1 MPSAAAASKE
11 NVREDFLDEDPE
23 IPSQRYVLLSFISPE
38 NVLPKKDH
46 YFFQNFL
53 KYYEV
58 QWRTKKLEEH
68 LAGYVNSIN
77 KSLETISTALETAGH
92 IDSANDVK
100 KNMVTVDSVV
110 AAFQEHVKKN
120 TKEIQTVTIENEY
133 KDFLYTYEKK
143 LENEFHAANE
153 FRTTVRGLKIRGSFG
168 TIEEA
173 KAKAKKL
180 QKVDDIHNIA
190 LGEVG
195 KWLPWDPSSD
205 QFSSQ
210 EYAEDQLNQLMQRY
224 RENED
229 NRNQMFREAK
239 MKALPVEDVKKDVFE
254 PMFGGD
260 DLAIARKTEETAVA
274 TDAPATTEESA
285 PVPAATTEETDATA

>member
-1 MPSAAAASKE
+1 MPSAAATEK

-38 NVLPKKDH
+38 QVLNKKEH

-53 KYYEV
+53 KNYEV

-68 LAGYVNSIN
+68 LAGYVNNIN
-77 KSLETISTALETAGH
+77 TRLDAISTALETSGNGDA
-92 IDSANDVK
+92 ANDVK
-100 KNMVTVDSVV
+100 KNMLSVDEVVTK
-110 AAFQEHVKKN
+110 FQEHVKKN
-120 TKEIQTVTIENEY
+120 TKEIQTVTIDADY

-143 LENEFHAANE
+143 LEDEFHAANE
-153 FRTTVRGLKIRGSFG
+153 FRTTVRGLKIRGSFA

-195 KWLPWDPSSD
+195 KWLPWDPSPD

-229 NRNQMFREAK
+229 SKNQMFKEAK
-239 MKALPVEDVKKDVFE
+239 MKALPAPAEDVKKDVFE

-260 DLAIARKTEETAVA
+260 DLAIARKQE
-274 TDAPATTEESA
+274 DASTQ
-285 PVPAATTEETDATA
+285 DA

>member
-1 MPSAAAASKE
+1 MPAAATTEK
-11 NVREDFLDEDPE
+11 NVREDFLDEDPD

-38 NVLPKKDH
+38 NVLNKKEH

-68 LAGYVNSIN
+68 LAGYVNNIN
-77 KSLETISTALETAGH
+77 KRLETISTALETAGH
-92 IDSANDVK
+92 NDAANDVK
-100 KNMVTVDSVV
+100 KNIITVDDVV
-110 AAFQEHVKKN
+110 TKFQEHVKKN
-120 TKEIQTVTIENEY
+120 TAEIQTVTIENEY

-143 LENEFHAANE
+143 LEDEFHAANE
-153 FRTTVRGLKIRGSFG
+153 FRTTVRGLKIRGSFA
-168 TIEEA
+168 TVEEA

-180 QKVDDIHNIA
+180 QKVDDVHNIA

-229 NRNQMFREAK
+229 SKNQMFKDAK
-239 MKALPVEDVKKDVFE
+239 LKALPAAPKSADVVEEGKDVFE

-260 DLAIARKTEETAVA
+260 DLAISRKAEVEAAAAAEE
-274 TDAPATTEESA
+274 PASA
-285 PVPAATTEETDATA
+285 